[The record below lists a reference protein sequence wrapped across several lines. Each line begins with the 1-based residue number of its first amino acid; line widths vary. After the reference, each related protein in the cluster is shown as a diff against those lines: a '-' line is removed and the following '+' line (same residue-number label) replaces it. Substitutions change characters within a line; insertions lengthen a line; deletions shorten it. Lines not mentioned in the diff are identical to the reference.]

1 MMVSIVTCIL
11 FVPPS
16 DRRRSGRPRPED
28 ACRLNFPHVTRH
40 SDTHG
45 DGGDLV
51 LGLHKPKEQFRFILR
66 LGKKQFLPLINRK
79 DHCWR
84 FVFFIAVGAQWRR
97 RIRERTQMRPEPF
110 GAGADGYPQVG
121 TRRFNFSGRERPFKG
136 KEQTNTKQGVL

>member
-1 MMVSIVTCIL
+1 
-11 FVPPS
+11 
-16 DRRRSGRPRPED
+16 
-28 ACRLNFPHVTRH
+28 VTRH

-121 TRRFNFSGRERPFKG
+121 TRRFNSLAENAPSRAKSKPIPNRACFNPRRGS
-136 KEQTNTKQGVL
+136 